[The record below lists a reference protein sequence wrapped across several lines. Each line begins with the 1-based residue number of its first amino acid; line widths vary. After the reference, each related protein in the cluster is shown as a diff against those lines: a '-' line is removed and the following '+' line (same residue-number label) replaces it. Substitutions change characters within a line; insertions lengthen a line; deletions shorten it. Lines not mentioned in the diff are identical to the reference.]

1 MSSIEKGTLYVVI
14 SRLYFFLIGYIIYI
28 ALARFLLTPEQ
39 FGNYAIVIAL
49 VSIVVSILAIGI
61 EQSISKFVSSDGKLA
76 YTIKRKSIA
85 ALGAISLV
93 AAIAFFLLAKPI
105 ALLLNDSSLAPLIEI
120 SSASIFLFSLYSVCT
135 GCLNGLKD
143 FGKYSL
149 MTIIYNTFKA
159 LFILGF
165 AFIGYGLFGA
175 ITGYVV
181 AAFFALIAAML
192 IARFEKNEKAFEMR
206 ALLKFALPVTT
217 FAAVINLWTDID
229 LFAVKAFSPLA
240 EAALL
245 SGYYAAATT
254 ISKLPQMIVVAFAA
268 VLFPLVAGASA
279 QNDARKIKFYI
290 SSALRYSLLV
300 LVPIVFLF
308 SSTAEQLIVLV
319 YSAKYA
325 GGAIALAILPF
336 ALAFFSLFLV
346 LATSIMSAGKPKI
359 ATAIAASMLVL
370 GFILNYSLIP
380 IYGISG
386 AALAALISMFL
397 GFCIA
402 AVYIYKK
409 FGILMGAKSAMRII
423 LAGAVVYA
431 ISMIWEAS
439 GLSLIAKYLLLL
451 AIYAAILFALREFN
465 AQDMAVLFNMLGRK
479 AN

>member
-49 VSIVVSILAIGI
+49 VSIIVAVLASGI
-61 EQSISKFVSSDGKLA
+61 EQSISKFVAEKHELA
-76 YTIKRKSIA
+76 YAIKRKA
-85 ALGAISLV
+85 LVALGAISL
-93 AAIAFFLLAKPI
+93 AASIAFFLLAKPI
-105 ALLLNDSSLAPLIEI
+105 AFLLNDLSLAPLIEI
-120 SSASIFLFSLYSVCT
+120 SAASIFLFSIYSVCT

-149 MTIIYNTFKA
+149 MAIIYNTFKA

-181 AAFFALIAAML
+181 AAFFALVAALL
-192 IARFEKNEKAFEMR
+192 IARFEKKEMPFAFSK
-206 ALLKFALPVTT
+206 LLKFALPVTM

-229 LFAVKAFSPLA
+229 LFAVKAFSPVA

-268 VLFPLVAGASA
+268 VLFPLVSGASA
-279 QNDARKIKFYI
+279 QNDARKAKFYI

-325 GGAIALAILPF
+325 QGAIALQILPF
-336 ALAFFSLFLV
+336 AIAFFSLFLV
-346 LATSIMSAGKPKI
+346 LATSIMSSGKPKI
-359 ATAIAASMLVL
+359 ATGIAALMLAL
-370 GFILNYSLIP
+370 GFALNYAFIP
-380 IYGISG
+380 VYGIAG
-386 AALAALISMFL
+386 AAFAALISMFL

-402 AVYIYKK
+402 AVCICKE
-409 FGILMGAKSAMRII
+409 FGVLMSAISAAKII
-423 LAGAVVYA
+423 VAGIIVYA
-431 ISMIWEAS
+431 LSISFEVS
-439 GLSLIAKYLLLL
+439 GMLLVAKYLALVAL
-451 AIYAAILFALREFN
+451 YAAILFAIREIN
-465 AQDMAVLFNMLGRK
+465 AQDRAVLFNMLRRK
-479 AN
+479 AH